1 MKKVGI
7 LNLQQSNN
15 YGAVLQ
21 AHALECVV
29 ESLGY
34 QVETI
39 DLHKSNDSE
48 VKFKLKTI
56 VKKITGFR
64 SNNFEYFRN
73 KYLKRTSACCTTNSI
88 GKYDAVVVGSD
99 QVWRPRYTQQHA
111 LAYFLSFAGNNAKRI
126 SYAASFGVD
135 EWEHE
140 FADSVLTKKIINEIR
155 KFNGISVREDSGVE
169 ICKSVF
175 GVDAKHVLDPTLLA
189 GKDLFERFLMNEKAL
204 DLKTKPVVVYKLDA
218 DVQFSSDL
226 EIVKETLSFDSE
238 SIYDT
243 NNYIHVHEW
252 LGKIKNAELVVTD
265 SFHGVC
271 FCILFNKQFV
281 CVVNKERGQARL
293 SSLLGMLGI
302 QDRLVE
308 QLSEFDP
315 LSCVIDYT
323 QVNSKLSQLRS
334 ECVDFLASSLND

>member
-21 AHALECVV
+21 AYALECVV

-111 LAYFLSFAGNNAKRI
+111 LAYFLSFADNNAKRI

-140 FADSVLTKKIINEIR
+140 FADPVLTQKIIKEVR
-155 KFNGISVREDSGVE
+155 KFKGISVREDSGIE

-175 GVDAKHVLDPTLLA
+175 GVDAQHVLDPTLLA
-189 GKDLFERFLMNEKAL
+189 GKELFERFLDNERAL
-204 DLKTKPVVVYKLDA
+204 NLKTKPIVVYKLDA
-218 DVQFSSDL
+218 DEKFSSA
-226 EIVKETLSFDSE
+226 LSNVEHSLRLDSE
-238 SIYDT
+238 NIYDT
-243 NNYIHVHEW
+243 SNYLHVHEW
-252 LGKIKNAELVVTD
+252 LSKIKNAELVVTD

-293 SSLLGMLGI
+293 TSMLEMLDIKG
-302 QDRLVE
+302 RLV
-308 QLSEFDP
+308 QHLSEFNP
-315 LSCVIDYT
+315 LSCVINYD
-323 QVNSKLSQLRS
+323 QVNAKLVQLRF
-334 ECVDFLASSLND
+334 ECVDFLASNLND